1 MSEFILRLLY
11 IRQFSEFR
19 RLLRSGSSPWGVL
32 FGELCYRRCE
42 DQLGGGIHNGVILFH
57 DRKHW
62 CKFHS
67 LRLTDLLLQA
77 LCSWFYPGQESIAQM
92 LDCSSV
98 AQAISAAGAESTES
112 GVVESAGEIVSRFF
126 RY

>member
-1 MSEFILRLLY
+1 MQVS
-11 IRQFSEFR
+11 
-19 RLLRSGSSPWGVL
+19 V
-32 FGELCYRRCE
+32 
-42 DQLGGGIHNGVILFH
+42 
-57 DRKHW
+57 
-62 CKFHS
+62 HS

-98 AQAISAAGAESTES
+98 AHALSVAGAESGGAES
-112 GVVESAGEIVSRFF
+112 GVVESAGEVVSGFF